1 MPPPADGN
9 SHRRQ
14 SAAAPE
20 PWVSAPD
27 QSTTADGDGA
37 SADTTL
43 QEASEAGLFAGKRFL
58 LLGFGAEVEAQH
70 SMLVTENCGKVLVGH
85 TRVVVDYAVVPLFG
99 CEVEATVDEVVT
111 DTWLVKAIFTNIMA
125 SCFWLSVS
133 GVVLIGSLG
142 QVCESSLSHIV

>member
-1 MPPPADGN
+1 MPPPAD
-9 SHRRQ
+9 SSIHRRQ
-14 SAAAPE
+14 SSIAPE

-27 QSTTADGDGA
+27 QASTIAEGGA
-37 SADTTL
+37 GADTTL

-58 LLGFGAEVEAQH
+58 LVGFGAEAEAQL